1 MQHGVRTK
9 KKVAILTDFATML
22 VPLLL
27 CSVPWIIVRLHI
39 STFTSPVNSPCHWS
53 ALSVT
58 AIDSPIL
65 SLLSLLL
72 LIPLLTLKRLR
83 YVLAVPG
90 GLLLLVLGSC
100 NYANMVMAQEYH
112 RQISLSDI
120 VRSMRGSFITGSL
133 MPELFSW
140 AALGLVF
147 IPCML
152 YGVLLSKSMQWR
164 LTITLRQW
172 MTIVFIIGCSTV
184 AVRKWGYSLPLS
196 RHYASAQSLYFHTLF
211 SNSERV
217 RILNEKEVQEMLTLK
232 TVLESSRCAAE
243 PITLD
248 ADGKRPNII
257 LVVLESF
264 SAAYYEKSLHGITI
278 AKNMQRIANAG
289 RRYPR
294 CYSNSYVTS
303 RALWSIF
310 TGELDTR
317 NGFTFLDNPTYPHGF
332 ISDSL
337 ALRGYNNYWF
347 HGNDNSYD
355 NRGDIFF
362 RHHFTHLFG
371 REAYPPPFEKVS
383 WGIGDIDFA
392 TTTVAKLDSIEDADT
407 TPFLS
412 TILFMSNHHPYEM
425 PEKWHLFDTLT
436 GVQNAAFFNGLH
448 YSDAALGVLWDSLKT
463 KPWMENTY
471 LIITADNGVKPES
484 QFTDHQEEVAA
495 FFTVPL
501 IVVGPGIAAN
511 SIDLRLACH
520 VDIGATILALGG
532 VDTVMNLGCSV
543 LSAQQR
549 TLVPIVGTSFGTIIV
564 TPDELVFAN
573 RHGIYDSYPADIAN
587 DTRLMTH
594 ILSRYH
600 YLWDQ
605 ALRGG
610 MKVTHEDLPVT
621 MRSPGTAN
629 TAGAN
634 EYPQP
639 PVIIAHALGAAGA
652 KMLTNAREALLASR
666 LRGIDYFEVDLSLTK
681 DSILVASHS
690 PLSNLTAQA
699 YLERGRAD
707 SLTYL
712 TYDSLIM
719 FLQRDRKV
727 VLILDCK
734 DDFKLLLQRV
744 VAQTSA
750 RDPNLLARII
760 PQVYSTDA
768 IKELE
773 KSGKFGKIILTLYK
787 TDASDDAVLQAINS
801 SRTVWGVTMSQERF
815 SEYLAEGVARAHVKV
830 FVHTV
835 NNQQDAAW
843 YHLLSVDGVYSD
855 LLPCR

>member
-1 MQHGVRTK
+1 MQQNVWAK
-9 KKVAILTDFATML
+9 KKVAVLAVFTTVL
-22 VPLLL
+22 VALLL
-27 CSVPWIIVRLHI
+27 CSVPWITVRLHI
-39 STFTSPVNSPCHWS
+39 AAVTSPVNSPRHWS

-65 SLLSLLL
+65 SLLILLL
-72 LIPLLTLKRLR
+72 IIPLLTLKRLR

-90 GLLLLVLGSC
+90 CLLLWVLGSC

-120 VRSMRGSFITGSL
+120 ARSMSGSFITGSL
-133 MPELFSW
+133 IPELFSW

-147 IPCML
+147 IPCIL
-152 YGVLLSKSMQWR
+152 YGVLLTKSRQWR
-164 LTITLRQW
+164 FVVTLSQYV
-172 MTIVFIIGCSTV
+172 MIVLIIGCGMV

-211 SNSERV
+211 SSSERV
-217 RILNEKEVQEMLTLK
+217 RLLNEKELQEMLTLK
-232 TVLESSRCAAE
+232 KVLGSYRGTAE
-243 PITLD
+243 PVTLH
-248 ADGKRPNII
+248 AEGKKPNII

-278 AKNMQRIANAG
+278 AENMQRIATSG

-294 CYSNSYVTS
+294 CYSNSYITS

-310 TGELDTR
+310 TGEFDTR
-317 NGFTFLDNPTYPHGF
+317 NGFTFLDNPMYPHGF

-337 ALRGYNNYWF
+337 ALRGYNSYWF

-355 NRGDIFF
+355 NRGDVFL

-392 TTTVAKLDSIEDADT
+392 TATVAKLDSIEAADT

-425 PEKWHLFDTLT
+425 PEKWHVFDSLT
-436 GVQNAAFFNGLH
+436 GAQNAAFFNGLH
-448 YSDAALGVLWDSLKT
+448 YSDAALGVLWDSLKS
-463 KPWMENTY
+463 KPWMDNTY

-501 IVVGPGIAAN
+501 IVVGPGIAPN
-511 SIDLRLACH
+511 SIDSRLACH

-532 VDTVMNLGCSV
+532 ADTVMNLGCSV
-543 LSAQQR
+543 FSAMER
-549 TLVPIVGTSFGTIIV
+549 TFVPIVGTFFGTIIV
-564 TPDELVFAN
+564 TPSELVFAN
-573 RHGIYDSYPADIAN
+573 RHGIYDSYPADITN
-587 DTRLMTH
+587 NTRLMTH
-594 ILSRYH
+594 TLSRYH

-605 ALRGG
+605 TLRGG
-610 MKVTHEDLPVT
+610 MKVTHADLPAT
-621 MRSPGTAN
+621 TPSPGAASN
-629 TAGAN
+629 AGHN

-639 PVIIAHALGAAGA
+639 PIIIAHALGAAGT
-652 KMLTNAREALLASR
+652 KILTNSREALLASR
-666 LRGIDYFEVDLSLTK
+666 SRGVEYFEVDLSLTK
-681 DSILVASHS
+681 DSILVACHS
-690 PLSNLTAQA
+690 PLLDITAQSYFA
-699 YLERGRAD
+699 QGQAGF
-707 SLTYL
+707 LTYL

-719 FLQRDRKV
+719 FLENDRKA
-727 VLILDCK
+727 VLILDFK
-734 DDFKLLLQRV
+734 DDFTRLLGRV

-750 RDPNLLARII
+750 RDPQLLARII

-768 IKELE
+768 IKEVE
-773 KSGKFGKIILTLYK
+773 KSALFERIILTLYK

-801 SRTVWGVTMSQERF
+801 SRTVWGVTMSQVRF
-815 SEYLAEGVARAHVKV
+815 SEYLVEGVARNHVKV

-835 NNQQDAAW
+835 NSRQDAAW
-843 YHLLSVDGVYSD
+843 YHLLGVDGVYSD
-855 LLPCR
+855 VLPCR